1 MDESNKWFTH
11 IQIQAIS
18 MYIFT
23 ICTSPCQLFRIFP
36 DEVLHMQLSIAMS
49 CVFMWHYFWQGICES
64 DIMEVDDVTVGLG
77 KGG

>member
-1 MDESNKWFTH
+1 
-11 IQIQAIS
+11 
-18 MYIFT
+18 
-23 ICTSPCQLFRIFP
+23 
-36 DEVLHMQLSIAMS
+36 MQLSIAMS